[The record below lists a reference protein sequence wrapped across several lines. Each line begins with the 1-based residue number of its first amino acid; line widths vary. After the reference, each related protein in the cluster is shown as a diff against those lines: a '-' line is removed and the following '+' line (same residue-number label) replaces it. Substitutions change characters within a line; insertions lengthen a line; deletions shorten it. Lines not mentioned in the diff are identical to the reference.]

1 MSYRRLSSSALLVS
15 AIWLRGVP
23 LAAQLPSNATLQ
35 GTYYF
40 RYLGVNSSPSNKALS
55 ALGSLSFD
63 GNGKVQVTAQQINN
77 TAPGSDKPLNVSTTV
92 TYSVVSSGAFTM
104 GNPFT
109 ATGTAST
116 SATLFGGVGAGV
128 VVASSTDSAFCDL
141 FVAIPASTTA
151 STATLS
157 GTYQFA
163 SLEFLNGDFASS
175 RDTFFPLTPDG
186 KGALGNV
193 AVKGTAINL
202 NNQPTTQTST
212 GATYSVS
219 ANGSGTV
226 TFPAPAGVAATSQL
240 LTGTKTLYVSSDGNL
255 ILGGS
260 ATGYDMFLGIK
271 ALSGSNPT
279 PLSGVYFT
287 GLLEN
292 DASTNG
298 IGLYASEGAANEVT
312 NTLELAHE
320 RANNAGFAGY
330 DFTYSDGGFGFKA
343 DGTVSLTASQYAA
356 GAGGNL
362 AIGAGNSDN
371 YQLALYVKGTPLSG
385 TGVFLNPRG
394 VVNAANNIPFTAQV
408 SPGELIVLNGTGLYS
423 GQLLVASSLPFPT
436 QLGGVKATVSWT
448 VNGATSSADMPLY
461 YVSPTA
467 IAAIV
472 PYGVPTDGSYLS
484 FLVNNNGS
492 PSNSVLS
499 FSGITQPGVFTLP
512 PGGVGNGA
520 ILHADFSLV
529 STASPAKIGETVQI
543 FLTGLGPVNPP
554 VAAGAAGP
562 TNPLSVV
569 SNLVDS
575 VFVDGTTATAPY
587 QGLAPQLAGLYQL
600 NVNIPH
606 GVTTGSNVT
615 LEIVTTDADNL
626 QATIPIGK

>member
-1 MSYRRLSSSALLVS
+1 MGSYRFSSSALLVS
-15 AIWLRGVP
+15 AILLRGVP

-40 RYLGVNSSPSNKALS
+40 RYLGVNSSPADKARS
-55 ALGSLSFD
+55 ALGTLSFD
-63 GNGKVQVTAQQINN
+63 GNGKVQVTGQQINN
-77 TAPGSDKPLNVSTTV
+77 ISPGSDQPVNVSTTIS
-92 TYSVVSSGAFTM
+92 YSVFSSGIFSMA
-104 GNPFT
+104 NPFAT
-109 ATGTAST
+109 AGT
-116 SATLFGGVGAGV
+116 TLFGGVGAGA

-141 FVAIPASTTA
+141 LVAIPASTGA

-175 RDTFFPLTPDG
+175 RNTFFSLTPDG

-193 AVKGTAINL
+193 TVKGTAVNL
-202 NNQPTTQTST
+202 NHQATTQTST

-226 TFPAPAGVAATSQL
+226 IFPAPSGVATANQL
-240 LTGTKTLYVSSDGNL
+240 LTGTKTLYVSADGNL

-279 PLSGVYFT
+279 PLSGIYFT

-292 DASTNG
+292 DAATNG
-298 IGLYASEGAANEVT
+298 VGIYASDGAANEVS

-320 RANNAGFAGY
+320 RANSDGFPGY
-330 DFTYSDGGFGFKA
+330 DLTYSDGGFGFKA
-343 DGTVSLTASQYAA
+343 DGTVSFSRSQYAA

-362 AIGAGNSDN
+362 VIGSGNSDN
-371 YQLALYVKGTPLSG
+371 YQLALYVKGTPLNG
-385 TGVFLNPRG
+385 TGVFLDPRG

-408 SPGELIVLNGTGLYS
+408 SPGELITLNGTGLYS
-423 GQLLVASSLPFPT
+423 GQLLVANSLPFPNI
-436 QLGGVKATVSWT
+436 LGGVKATVSWV

-472 PYGVPTDGSYLS
+472 PYGVPTDGSYLT
-484 FLVNNNGS
+484 FQVNNNGS
-492 PSNSVLS
+492 QSNSVVS

-512 PGGVGNGA
+512 PGGVGHGA
-520 ILHADFSLV
+520 ILHADFSVV

-543 FLTGLGPVNPP
+543 FLTGLGPVNPAI
-554 VAAGAAGP
+554 AAGAAGP

-569 SNLVDS
+569 TNNVD
-575 VFVDGTTATAPY
+575 VTVDGIAAKVLY

-600 NVNIPH
+600 NVTIPA
-606 GVTTGSNVT
+606 GVTTGSDVT
-615 LEIVTTDADNL
+615 LEIVTTDADNI